1 MSRINTVTT
10 EVRYFHNLVKNEV
23 SLPELTAINEHDLE
37 KMLNRIYRYETR
49 CIVKKQSYSE
59 KHCIEL
65 RSRIADLLL
74 LIDNFDLQA
83 AIASR
88 NTHAEDIEFV
98 A

>member
-1 MSRINTVTT
+1 
-10 EVRYFHNLVKNEV
+10 VK
-23 SLPELTAINEHDLE
+23 SLPELTAINEHNLE

-83 AIASR
+83 AIANR
-88 NTHAEDIEFV
+88 NTQAEDIEFV

>member
-23 SLPELTAINEHDLE
+23 SLPELTAINEHNLE
-37 KMLNRIYRYETR
+37 KLLNKIYRYETR

-83 AIASR
+83 AIANR
-88 NTHAEDIEFV
+88 NTQAEDIEFV

>member
-1 MSRINTVTT
+1 MSRINTVTA
-10 EVRYFHNLVKNEV
+10 EVQYFHNLIKSEV
-23 SLPELTAINEHDLE
+23 ALPELTAINEHNLE
-37 KMLNRIYRYETR
+37 KLLNKIYRYETR
-49 CIVKKQSYSE
+49 CVVKKQSYSE

-83 AIASR
+83 VIASR
-88 NTHAEDIEFV
+88 NTDVEDIEFV

>member
-23 SLPELTAINEHDLE
+23 SLPELTAINEHNLE

-83 AIASR
+83 AIANR
-88 NTHAEDIEFV
+88 NTQAEDIEFV

>member
-1 MSRINTVTT
+1 MSRINTVTA
-10 EVRYFHNLVKNEV
+10 EVRYFHNLVKNEIA
-23 SLPELTAINEHDLE
+23 LPELTAINEHNLE
-37 KMLNRIYRYETR
+37 KMLNRIYRFETR

-83 AIASR
+83 AIANR
-88 NTHAEDIEFV
+88 NTNTEDIEFV

>member
-83 AIASR
+83 AIANR
-88 NTHAEDIEFV
+88 NTQAEDIEFV

>member
-23 SLPELTAINEHDLE
+23 SLPELTAINEHNLE
-37 KMLNRIYRYETR
+37 KLLNKIYRYETR
-49 CIVKKQSYSE
+49 CVVKKQSYSE

-74 LIDNFDLQA
+74 LMDNFDLQA
-83 AIASR
+83 VIASR
-88 NTHAEDIEFV
+88 NTDVEDIEFV